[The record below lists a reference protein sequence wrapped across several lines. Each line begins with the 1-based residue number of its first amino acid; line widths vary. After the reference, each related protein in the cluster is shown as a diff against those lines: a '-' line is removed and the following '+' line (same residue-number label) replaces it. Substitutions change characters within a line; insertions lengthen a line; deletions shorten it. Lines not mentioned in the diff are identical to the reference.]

1 MVAVTH
7 RVDAGNA
14 IVLAT
19 DMARRRIGQVKLI
32 MIDTPRQR
40 ERADSRCAPAWP
52 STPDTIHDN
61 LLLAHSR
68 LRAREQSLES
78 ASGSG
83 SIPAV
88 LEVEHR
94 ARSQQRNA
102 EHALDGRNQFG

>member
-19 DMARRRIGQVKLI
+19 DMARRRIGQMKLI

-40 ERADSRCAPAWP
+40 ECADSRCAQARP
-52 STPDTIHDN
+52 STSDTIHDS
-61 LLLAHSR
+61 LLLAQSG
-68 LRAREQSLES
+68 LRARQQRLES
-78 ASGSG
+78 GSASVSK
-83 SIPAV
+83 PTV
-88 LEVEHR
+88 LDVEHR